1 MKKEESGALQGIAV
15 LLMIF
20 HHCFLYP
27 SMFLDGFL
35 RNANLTSH
43 IAASARIAIAI
54 CAFVSGYG
62 IFHVLKKNNGY
73 KAEYP
78 AMLKRILKLYGRYW
92 FAVVITV
99 IVELIIAG
107 GAFAWNELPGNLTAF
122 NPTYNSTWWYV
133 REYMFMLL
141 LAPLLKSAL
150 QGEKNRRLS
159 LLIPVLILLFLGVSL
174 IVIPD
179 GKDVL
184 LSLKEYVQVVL
195 LFVFFEGYLAA
206 FLQDKL
212 KDRAGHKETDR
223 KLMIAAGLIII
234 LAACVGRFMLTKD
247 GGDSKPDMLIAPVFV
262 FAAVLILRNVGPLR
276 TFLGFLGR
284 NLLYIWFIHGLI
296 WKHTFVF
303 LTSKTGPLIYY
314 LTIVIS
320 SLLVSIVLTR
330 IESTVTGMIIKKAG
344 NSK

>member
-35 RNANLTSH
+35 RDAEQTSH
-43 IAASARIAIAI
+43 IAASARIAIAL

-62 IFHVLKKNNGY
+62 IFHVLKKKDGY

-78 AMLKRILKLYGRYW
+78 DMLRRILKLYGRYW

-107 GAFAWNELPGNLTAF
+107 GVFAWNELPGNLTAF

-141 LAPLLKSAL
+141 LAPIFKSAL
-150 QGEKNRRLS
+150 QGEKKRRLS
-159 LLIPVLILLFLGVSL
+159 LLIPAALLLVFGVAFLVLPAGRE
-174 IVIPD
+174 
-179 GKDVL
+179 VL
-184 LSLKEYVQVVL
+184 TNVKEYVQVVL

-212 KDRAGHKETDR
+212 KDKVKHKEIS
-223 KLMIAAGLIII
+223 KWLMMTAGVIIT
-234 LAACVGRFMLTKD
+234 AVACVGRIMLTGE
-247 GGDSKPDMLIAPVFV
+247 GGDSKPDMLIAPIFIIG
-262 FAAVLILRNVGPLR
+262 AVLVLRVAGQVR
-276 TFLGFLGR
+276 AFLGFLGK

-296 WKHTFVF
+296 WKHSFVF
-303 LTSKTGPLIYY
+303 LTSRTNPVIYY
-314 LTIVIS
+314 LTIVVS
-320 SLLVSIVLTR
+320 SLLVSIILTW
-330 IESTVTGMIIKKAG
+330 IESRVTGMISKK
-344 NSK
+344 N